1 MSNSSNDDE
10 AIINRFFNP
19 KSVALV
25 GASSDYRKL
34 GNTILMNLLASEID
48 VYPITRNR
56 DTVLGVKAYPS
67 LQDLPEKVDLVII
80 AVAAK
85 YCIDLIPQVS
95 AAGSKNAIII
105 SGGFGET
112 GPEGLELETRLLDT
126 TKKYGVRIIGPNCVG
141 VSNSRLF
148 NGTFT
153 MMPERGNIAFVS
165 QSGALGG
172 MTIYNTRAK
181 RIGMSKFASIGN
193 AIDVDFP
200 EIIEYFSN
208 DEKTS
213 VIAVYVEG
221 VDQGREFYEC
231 LRKTASR
238 KPVVILK
245 GGRSMVGSRATI
257 SHTGSLAGSM
267 EVFTGAIHQSGCVS
281 APTLDTLLEICKLFD
296 YQPLPSGRN
305 IGIISN
311 TGGAGVLA
319 ADAASD
325 FGLKIPQ
332 LSEESIHE
340 LTQLLPP
347 MAATENPVDVVAS
360 GGRREYKVATE
371 LLLKEDK
378 IDMLLV
384 ICGVPTFAG
393 MTQTEHAAGT
403 LEGIRT
409 AGVKKPVVGVWLA
422 GEVGKPGKDLL
433 EMNRIPCYDDP
444 YTAILCMSKTVEYS
458 EFHLSR
464 EQDHT

>member
-10 AIINRFFNP
+10 ATINRFFNP
-19 KSVALV
+19 KSIALV

-34 GNTILMNLLASEID
+34 GNTLLMNLLASEID

-85 YCIDLIPQVS
+85 YCIDLIPQVF

-112 GPEGLELETRLLDT
+112 GPEGLALETRLLDT
-126 TKKYGVRIIGPNCVG
+126 AKKYGVRIIGPNCVG

-208 DEKTS
+208 DEKTT

-231 LRKTASR
+231 LKETANR

-245 GGRSMVGSRATI
+245 GGRSIIGNRATI
-257 SHTGSLAGSM
+257 SHTGSLAGSL

-319 ADAASD
+319 ADAASE
-325 FGLKIPQ
+325 FNIEIPQ
-332 LSEESIHE
+332 LSEETIHE
-340 LTQLLPP
+340 LSQLLPP

-371 LLLKEDK
+371 LLLKEDN

-433 EMNRIPCYDDP
+433 EMNRVPCYDDP
-444 YTAILCMSKTVEYS
+444 YTATLCMSKTIEYS

-464 EQDHT
+464 GENHT